1 MLKYLQVISMEYK
14 FRLAEHKDCERISYL
29 KKTIWG
35 TTYRG
40 IYKDELL
47 DNFDL
52 EKQTE
57 KFKRMVDSET

>member
-1 MLKYLQVISMEYK
+1 MEYK

>member
-1 MLKYLQVISMEYK
+1 MEIFNLLETIEDMLENS
-14 FRLAEHKDCERISYL
+14 
-29 KKTIWG
+29 KTLPF
-35 TTYRG
+35 TSKAVLD
-40 IYKDELL
+40 KDELL